1 MRSTVRSRVRRPR
14 RALFVLLALFA
25 GGAGAHE
32 TVDPNWCVGESQA
45 PLIVSEFNFDKK
57 ALTSLVQRCGEVDKD
72 HWHQAN
78 AAIQYHCAVE
88 AEQRFGKPV
97 PFISGPREFLDKR
110 HHDTYRLDLGLTGV
124 CAVCVQKVR

>member
-1 MRSTVRSRVRRPR
+1 MRSNVRSRTGRPSR
-14 RALFVLLALFA
+14 TLFVLLALFA

-32 TVDPNWCVGESQA
+32 TVDPDWCLGESQT
-45 PLIVSEFNFDKK
+45 PLIVSEFDFDKK
-57 ALTSLVQRCGEVDKD
+57 ALSSLVQRCGEVDKD

-88 AEQRFGKPV
+88 VDQSFGKAV
-97 PFISGPREFLDKR
+97 PFISGPQDFLDKR
-110 HHDTYRLDLGLTGV
+110 HHDTYRIDQGLVGV